1 MGKAEWS
8 MMTSKRRKVENLCQ
22 LPYSTARTTLHSA
35 KSTALLTAVL
45 IVVQDVGTGS
55 DTAGEGFP
63 SKPVLFWCLSKLIG
77 KKNMKEITNYACT
90 CIVSDY
96 VCMRIEWY
104 IYLLTYLHVG
114 VECFLKC
121 VLLRSE

>member
-1 MGKAEWS
+1 
-8 MMTSKRRKVENLCQ
+8 MMTSKGAKLKNLFHRPHC
-22 LPYSTARTTLHSA
+22 TAPTPLCS
-35 KSTALLTAVL
+35 VL
-45 IVVQDVGTGS
+45 IVQDVGTGS

-114 VECFLKC
+114 VECFLKFVIVFSSAMC
-121 VLLRSE
+121 DFTNLKEK